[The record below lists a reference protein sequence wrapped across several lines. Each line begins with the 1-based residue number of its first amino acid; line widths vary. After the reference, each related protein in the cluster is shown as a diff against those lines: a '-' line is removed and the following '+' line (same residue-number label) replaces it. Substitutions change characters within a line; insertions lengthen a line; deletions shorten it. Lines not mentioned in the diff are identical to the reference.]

1 MADRPAGSAG
11 REKKPRAW
19 AQIFASRRMAITA
32 ALGFASGLPLLL
44 TGQVLGLWLT
54 DTGLDI
60 KTIAIFASVGLPYT
74 FKFAWAPLLD
84 RYVPPFLG
92 RRRGWMLIT
101 QIGLVA
107 IIVAMASADPAS
119 STWTVAVL
127 AIALAALSATQ
138 DIAIDAWRADILTP
152 EERAAGSA
160 VYVMGYRVALLV
172 VGTGGLILADLVG
185 YRALFLGTAVLIG
198 LCIVA
203 TILAEEPAQARA
215 RPHTISQAVVMP
227 FIGFFK
233 KLGWGALIALAFAA
247 FYKFGDQMVDGLIG
261 TFWRRELE
269 LSKTEIGTI
278 TKLSGTA
285 GVALGGLLAG
295 ILTPR
300 LGTKRALILF
310 GILQAS
316 TNFLY
321 LALAI
326 LGKEFGMVPV
336 LVGGSIFVDYVAG
349 TMGTAVFMA
358 VFIAMCDKET
368 SATQYA
374 LLTSLSSVGK
384 RVFGWVGG
392 EIIAGTGWAAFF
404 SATAAMAIPGLLLVL
419 VLPRIL
425 LQPPRKG
432 EGSEPGEPAGEPSGA
447 TAGAGR
453 RETA

>member
-11 REKKPRAW
+11 RQKKPRAW
-19 AQIFASRRMAITA
+19 AHIFASRRMAITA

-54 DTGLDI
+54 DAGLDI
-60 KTIAIFASVGLPYT
+60 KTIALFASVGLPYT

-84 RYVPPFLG
+84 RYAPPLG

-101 QIGLVA
+101 QLGLVA
-107 IIVAMASADPAS
+107 IVAAMAFADPSSSTTIVAL
-119 STWTVAVL
+119 L
-127 AIALAALSATQ
+127 AIALATLAATQ
-138 DIAIDAWRADILTP
+138 DAAIDAWRADILTP
-152 EERAAGSA
+152 DERAAGSA
-160 VYVMGYRVALLV
+160 VYIFGYRVALLV
-172 VGTGGLILADLVG
+172 VGTGGLILADVLG

-198 LCIVA
+198 LCVIA
-203 TILAEEPAQARA
+203 TILAEEPEQTAT
-215 RPHTISQAVVMP
+215 RPHNLSEAVVLP

-233 KLGWGALIALAFAA
+233 KLGYGAVAALAFAA

-278 TKLSGTA
+278 TKFAGTT
-285 GVALGGLLAG
+285 GVVLGGVLAG

-321 LALAI
+321 LALAL
-326 LGKEFGMVPV
+326 LGKEFGMIEL

-358 VFIAMCDKET
+358 VFIAMCNKET

-392 EIIAGTGWAAFF
+392 EIIAGSGWAVFF
-404 SATAAMAIPGLLLVL
+404 SATAAMAVPGLILVW
-419 VLPRIL
+419 VLPRVL
-425 LQPPRKG
+425 LQPPHRPEDSK
-432 EGSEPGEPAGEPSGA
+432 PGEPAGQPSGA

-453 RETA
+453 